1 MARIDF
7 KDGRWIELRPMYV
20 DDELAIYD
28 LADAGSAMEGSDD
41 EGTARRYFELLRE
54 AKTIIDGATLAASW
68 EGGAGRLQ
76 RDDLLGLIAQW
87 RVATE
92 DDALPPVSE
101 PSSGTP

>member
-28 LADAGSAMEGSDD
+28 LAEAGSAMEGTED
-41 EGTARRYFELLRE
+41 EDAARRYFGLLRE
-54 AKTIIDGATLAASW
+54 AKRVIDGATTAASW

-87 RVATE
+87 RTATE
-92 DDALPPVSE
+92 DDALPPVNE